1 MSEIYGKTKLSTE
14 MYPKR
19 LKKYCNTYMKTVDDA
34 VAVAAPTPTVDLSE
48 QLGSIHALYEKGALS
63 LDEYQKAK
71 EKLLGV

>member
-1 MSEIYGKTKLSTE
+1 
-14 MYPKR
+14 
-19 LKKYCNTYMKTVDDA
+19 MKTVDDA